1 MRTVSWSPACPC
13 FLLVLSLIKQNR
25 EGFEGGLRHKGA
37 RCGDRV
43 RGHLLA
49 RRSTRKKCQGEVKLF
64 RKAQRGVARNF
75 EKKKMSASLQRV
87 TAG

>member
-1 MRTVSWSPACPC
+1 MRTVSWSPACPR

-49 RRSTRKKCQGEVKLF
+49 RAIYEEEMSRRSEII
-64 RKAQRGVARNF
+64 
-75 EKKKMSASLQRV
+75 
-87 TAG
+87 